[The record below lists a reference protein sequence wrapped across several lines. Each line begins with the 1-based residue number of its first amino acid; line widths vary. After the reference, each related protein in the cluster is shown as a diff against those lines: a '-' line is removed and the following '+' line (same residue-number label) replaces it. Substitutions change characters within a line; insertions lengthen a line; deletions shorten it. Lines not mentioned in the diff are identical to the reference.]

1 MGLVGSVAMGAILLK
16 YTFFFGVVCLVN
28 SRLEDILEDAY
39 EPVSIDLGA
48 WRMTKKMTFFLLSEA
63 RTPKA
68 IMDCRCL
75 V

>member
-1 MGLVGSVAMGAILLK
+1 MGAILLK

-48 WRMTKKMTFFLLSEA
+48 WRMTKK
-63 RTPKA
+63 
-68 IMDCRCL
+68 
-75 V
+75 